1 MRSIKSLSAASL
13 ALLLFITGSIYAQE
27 TDENTGDEG
36 ELTITLIPDPQADLP
51 EAVTKQIS
59 LPLPNA
65 SDAGNEHSADGRAIA
80 DDRLERR
87 QAGLDMAADAQE
99 NRENFSRG
107 NAPDLPELPDLPPNL
122 PDGPTPPNPPGPPGP

>member
-1 MRSIKSLSAASL
+1 MKSVGLLSGLSL
-13 ALLLFITGSIYAQE
+13 ALLLIAGSAHAQT
-27 TDENTGDEG
+27 TDEGAGDVG

-59 LPLPNA
+59 LPLLNA
-65 SDAGNEHSADGRAIA
+65 SNAGNEHSADGRVIA

-107 NAPDLPELPDLPPNL
+107 NAPDLPELPDLPDL